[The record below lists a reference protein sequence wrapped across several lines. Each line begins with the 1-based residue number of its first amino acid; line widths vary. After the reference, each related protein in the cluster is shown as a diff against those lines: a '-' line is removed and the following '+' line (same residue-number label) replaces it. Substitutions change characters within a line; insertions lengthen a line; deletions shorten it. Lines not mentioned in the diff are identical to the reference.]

1 MGRISKNTGLVVF
14 SNLIEKGLTFILFTL
29 MARSLGPVHYG
40 DFFTAFVFV
49 SIAYSFA
56 EMGLSTLTHREVA
69 KCNDDAQK
77 YFGNMLIVR
86 CVALIIITAAILFI
100 LSFLRYNDN
109 VKYGIVLLSVF
120 TLLQYLSHP
129 FLAIFRAVEKFNY
142 YSLLITVDRFIT
154 LIICFFFLNLS
165 NNLLLVESGFILGG
179 LTRII
184 FGILCIKNVIR
195 NTSIQY
201 EYNFSKKMIK
211 EAFPFGLN
219 MILALVYFRLDT
231 LFLSYM
237 GFDGEGVGLYN
248 ASFNIY
254 VIMTMPVLAFS
265 MVSFSKF
272 SQLYASDKS
281 QYKALSFRILV
292 LVILS
297 GVFIGVFVFLSAKLL
312 IVSIY
317 GTDFLEAVIILKILS
332 FAVIF
337 STINYYIHSLLTAGD
352 SIKKLIV
359 IYSLATALN
368 ASLNLLVIPKFGP
381 SGASITTVV
390 SELFI
395 VFYSIFILQKSM
407 PENLSCKEQII
418 HQG

>member
-1 MGRISKNTGLVVF
+1 LGHISKNTGLVVF

-29 MARSLGPVHYG
+29 MARNLGPIRYG

-49 SIAYSFA
+49 SIAYSFV

-69 KCNDDAQK
+69 KSNDDAQK
-77 YFGNMLIVR
+77 YFGNMLVIR
-86 CVALIIITAAILFI
+86 CIGLTIITAGILFI
-100 LSFLRYNDN
+100 LPFLSYQYN

-129 FLAIFRAVEKFNY
+129 FLAIFRALGKFNY
-142 YSLLITVDRFIT
+142 YSLLIAADRFMT
-154 LIICFFFLNLS
+154 LVVCVGFLNLS
-165 NNLLLVESGFILGG
+165 HNLFLVEIGFVFGS

-184 FGILCIKNVIR
+184 LGIFCIKNVLRDTTIL
-195 NTSIQY
+195 Y
-201 EYNFSKKMIK
+201 EFNFSKKMIIK
-211 EAFPFGLN
+211 AFPFGVN

-248 ASFNIY
+248 ASYNVY

-272 SQLYASDKS
+272 SQLYVSDKN
-281 QYKALSFRILV
+281 QYKILSYKLLV
-292 LVILS
+292 LVVLS
-297 GVFIGVFVFLSAKLL
+297 GLLIGIFVFFTAKFL
-312 IVSIY
+312 IFTIY
-317 GTDFLEAVIILKILS
+317 GADFFEAIPILKILS

-352 SIKKLIV
+352 SIKYLIL
-359 IYSLATALN
+359 IYLLATMLN
-368 ASLNLLVIPKFGP
+368 TGLNYLVIPKFGP
-381 SGASITTVV
+381 IGASATTAF
-390 SELFI
+390 SELFV
-395 VFYSIFILQKSM
+395 VFCSVFILYKSVGFRKA
-407 PENLSCKEQII
+407 LL
-418 HQG
+418 